1 MATTVASQSNSM
13 SIVNHTVIRATTDS
27 ATAAAATFTI
37 GFVPRV
43 VRVHN
48 VTDRISQEWFEGMAA
63 ASALN
68 SAADGVRTLITS
80 NGITVGTDGTVTLPA
95 AIMVASKVFAVEC
108 IG

>member
-1 MATTVASQSNSM
+1 MATTVVSQSNVM
-13 SIVNHTVIRATTDS
+13 SIANHAVIRATTDA
-27 ATAAAATFTI
+27 ATAAAATFTF

-68 SAADGVRTLITS
+68 TDAAGARTLITS
-80 NGITVGTDGTVTLPA
+80 NGVTVGSDGTVTLPA
-95 AIMVASKVFAVEC
+95 AIMVASKVFAIEA